1 MSQKIACYC
10 GLEED
15 GHYKIEWWDGSY
27 EYRTQEEVRAN
38 PVFVGPRPEGVV
50 HIHEQIAD
58 LRKQLDDA
66 NGKINAL
73 QCAMATAS
81 EEEVIQLINKIFN
94 EPAGKS
100 VSRVVRTIKTLQAR
114 ADNNKGRRII
124 QQIINRVN
132 QGNTVKFEKDWGGN
146 SVTVYI
152 NDQCTHCGLGEG
164 SFDALTSQL
173 YDLLVK
179 NQGLL

>member
-1 MSQKIACYC
+1 M
-10 GLEED
+10 EED

-50 HIHEQIAD
+50 HIHEQIAH

-94 EPAGKS
+94 EPAKKS
-100 VSRVVRTIKTLQAR
+100 VNRVVRIIKTLQSQ
-114 ADNNKGRRII
+114 ADNNKGHRII
-124 QQIINRVN
+124 QEIINIVN
-132 QGNTVKFEKDWGGN
+132 QGHTVKFERDWGGN
-146 SVTVYI
+146 SVTVHI
-152 NDQCTHCGLGEG
+152 NDRHTHCGLGEG
-164 SFDALTSQL
+164 SFDLLISDL
-173 YDLLVK
+173 YDLFVE
-179 NQGLL
+179 NQGLLLV